1 MRPGQLHAVCIAI
14 ALTCEFVILDLV
26 MQALKP
32 RREFP
37 LQRLYKTKFVLVSFV
52 ATVVG
57 VALMI
62 VAGWPS
68 WQTIA
73 ALIGGALLTVGVVLV
88 FFQYVGN
95 EDADRLADERTNRS
109 VTAAAPA
116 FVASVIHAMANTPD
130 EILGVTAPEV
140 LDNVI
145 RNSLAA
151 RLQDRELAADM
162 YTDLYDQVVHTDERW
177 RDVHVDVT
185 LTPRRPEQS
194 SDSEPM
200 FVATVKWELRTK
212 LTSQQIRFACVSTQ
226 DDYQAF
232 SRDPSIT
239 ETWQFKP
246 TDGLDGASADVFDVL
261 QVTVDGAIRPTR
273 RSARRGAQFFTAEL
287 GDVTDREAA
296 VSYTYRAL
304 VRQNG
309 HLLRIEPARPTKG
322 ISVRL
327 NYAGCDLKFV
337 NVLDYIAG
345 ARPARIEE
353 LPPTDPAPSVQVS
366 YDGWIFPKSAVA
378 FVWGLEQEAQSVG
391 KPPSSTLR

>member
-1 MRPGQLHAVCIAI
+1 MLYDFSI
-14 ALTCEFVILDLV
+14 ALTCKFAILNLV
-26 MQALKP
+26 MQAP
-32 RREFP
+32 DPQRESP
-37 LQRLYKTKFVLVSFV
+37 LQRLYKTKFVLVSFI

-57 VALMI
+57 AALMV
-62 VAGWPS
+62 VAGWPN
-68 WQTIA
+68 WQAIA
-73 ALIGGALLTVGVVLV
+73 ALIGGALFTVGVVLV

-95 EDADRLADERTNRS
+95 EDADRLAAERTNKS

-130 EILGVTAPEV
+130 KILSVTAPEV

-151 RLQDRELAADM
+151 RLQDRELAADV
-162 YTDLYDQVVHTDERW
+162 YADLYEQLVHTDQRW
-177 RDVHVDVT
+177 RDVHVDIT
-185 LTPRRPEQS
+185 LTPWRPGPP

-200 FVATVKWELRTK
+200 FVATVKWEFRTK
-212 LTSQQIRFACVSTQ
+212 PTSRQIRFACVSTSE
-226 DDYQAF
+226 DYQAF

-246 TDGLDGASADVFDVL
+246 TGGLDGASADVFDVL
-261 QVTVDGAIRPTR
+261 QVTVDGAIRSTR
-273 RSARRGAQFFTAEL
+273 RSTRRGAQFFAAEL
-287 GDVTDREAA
+287 GDVEGREVAI
-296 VSYTYRAL
+296 SYTYRAL

-327 NYAGCDLKFV
+327 NYAGCGLTFV
-337 NVLDYIAG
+337 NTLDYIAG
-345 ARPARIEE
+345 ARSARIEE

-366 YDGWIFPKSAVA
+366 YDGWVFPKSAVA
-378 FVWGLEQEAQSVG
+378 FVWGLDDELTAAAHSADTTTTVRE
-391 KPPSSTLR
+391 RE